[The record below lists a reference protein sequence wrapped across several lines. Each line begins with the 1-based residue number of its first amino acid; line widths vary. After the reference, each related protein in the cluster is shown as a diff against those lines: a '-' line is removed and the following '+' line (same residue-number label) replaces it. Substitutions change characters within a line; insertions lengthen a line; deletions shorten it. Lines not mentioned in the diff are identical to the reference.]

1 MGCTSSSNKQQ
12 TQSPQSEPLY
22 DGLPV
27 SAAKN
32 VIPALPK
39 PSEDVPTVPV
49 VTIIP
54 DALPVLPKPSEDVPV
69 VTIIPD
75 TLPALSKPSEDV
87 PVIVN
92 ILPDTL
98 PAVAVAPTMMQD
110 QEPSNFDDQNP
121 HPVKV
126 ERGNEKNAEEGIL
139 ITPSYIFC
147 VDASVKMVYNQQYA
161 DNGEIVFDKLWHEA
175 QTIVSSLVP
184 EVAKDDPEGVKVVFF
199 SHTNK
204 TTSYSG
210 IRTPEQ
216 ANALFGANENKLKGG
231 RELYGPLQRIILDK
245 SDSRPAAVIVLLVDA
260 LNDAY
265 RVKKLLS
272 SAAAS
277 DATRPFTVSFIEV
290 GETSA
295 ALKNWM
301 QSLSDEVALK
311 SIVNVTTASAL
322 LMELQ

>member
-12 TQSPQSEPLY
+12 QTQSPQVLNNNKTAAASKSTSESPATAQSEPLY

-75 TLPALSKPSEDV
+75 ALPALSKPSEDV

-98 PAVAVAPTMMQD
+98 PAVAVAPTTMQD

-126 ERGNEKNAEEGIL
+126 ERGMKK
-139 ITPSYIFC
+139 T
-147 VDASVKMVYNQQYA
+147 
-161 DNGEIVFDKLWHEA
+161 
-175 QTIVSSLVP
+175 SL
-184 EVAKDDPEGVKVVFF
+184 DSD
-199 SHTNK
+199 
-204 TTSYSG
+204 
-210 IRTPEQ
+210 
-216 ANALFGANENKLKGG
+216 
-231 RELYGPLQRIILDK
+231 II
-245 SDSRPAAVIVLLVDA
+245 IG
-260 LNDAY
+260 NIY
-265 RVKKLLS
+265 YY
-272 SAAAS
+272 
-277 DATRPFTVSFIEV
+277 
-290 GETSA
+290 
-295 ALKNWM
+295 
-301 QSLSDEVALK
+301 
-311 SIVNVTTASAL
+311 VTFR
-322 LMELQ
+322 